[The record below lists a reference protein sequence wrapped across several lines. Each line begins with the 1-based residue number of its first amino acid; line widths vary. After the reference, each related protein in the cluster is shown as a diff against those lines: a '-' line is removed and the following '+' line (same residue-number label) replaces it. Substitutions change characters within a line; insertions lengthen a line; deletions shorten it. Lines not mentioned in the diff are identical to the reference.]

1 MKTPNNSQQE
11 TVANGENGFPQV
23 FPEPPMLSS
32 GRTMWSAISLEHHY
46 LPPGETPEYSLEQF
60 VITINLGQS
69 VQVERTLDRHLK
81 TGLMFTGAVGL
92 CPMHTPQAIRWDRD
106 ANVLLLSLE
115 PELLTRNAVELLDT
129 DQYEMLPHLIAQD
142 ALIHQIGLGL
152 KAQLK
157 TNGSGSCLYAESAAT
172 FLAVHLLQNYSTGK
186 YSIQEYEGGLP
197 QQQLKKAIDYIQDN
211 LAQEISL
218 DAIALYL
225 GISRY
230 YFCRLFK
237 QSTGLSPHQYVIQ
250 QRVER
255 AKQLLLQGKMNIADI
270 AQVCG
275 FTHQSH
281 LNRHFKRLTGV
292 TPKTLFKL

>member
-1 MKTPNNSQQE
+1 MSGEALLDIGANCENVFSEVLPQPSTLFSGKTLW
-11 TVANGENGFPQV
+11 NG
-23 FPEPPMLSS
+23 M
-32 GRTMWSAISLEHHY
+32 SLEHYY
-46 LPPGETPEYSLEQF
+46 LPPGETPEYVLEQF
-60 VITINLGQS
+60 AITINLGQS
-69 VQVERTLDRHLK
+69 FQIERTLDKHLQ

-92 CPMHTPQAIRWDRD
+92 CPMHSSQAIRWDRD
-106 ANVLLLSLE
+106 ANILLLNLE
-115 PELLTRNAVELLDT
+115 PELLTHNALELLDT
-129 DQYEMLPHLIAQD
+129 DRYEMLPHLITQD

-157 TNGSGSCLYAESAAT
+157 NKGSDSCLYAESAAT
-172 FLAVHLLQNYSTGK
+172 FLAVHLLQNYTTRKSL
-186 YSIQEYEGGLP
+186 IREYEGGLP
-197 QQQLKKAIDYIQDN
+197 QQKLKQAVDYIQDH

-218 DAIALYL
+218 NELASEL

-255 AKQLLLQGKMNIADI
+255 AKQLLQRGGMSIADI
-270 AQVCG
+270 AQACG

-281 LNRHFKRLTGV
+281 LTRHFKRLTGV
-292 TPKTLFKL
+292 TPKTLLK

>member
-1 MKTPNNSQQE
+1 M
-11 TVANGENGFPQV
+11 
-23 FPEPPMLSS
+23 
-32 GRTMWSAISLEHHY
+32 SLEHHY

-60 VITINLGQS
+60 VISINLGQS
-69 VQVERTLDRHLK
+69 VQVERILDKHLQ

-92 CPMHTPQAIRWDRD
+92 CPMHTSQAIRWDRD
-106 ANVLLLSLE
+106 ANVLLLNLE
-115 PELLTRNAVELLDT
+115 HELLTHNAVELLDT
-129 DQYEMLPHLIAQD
+129 DQFEMLPHLITQD

-157 TNGSGSCLYAESAAT
+157 TNGSDSRLYAESAAT
-172 FLAVHLLQNYSTGK
+172 FLAVHLLQNYSTRK
-186 YSIQEYEGGLP
+186 SSIREYEGGLP
-197 QQQLKKAIDYIQDN
+197 QPKLKQAVDYIQDN
-211 LAQEISL
+211 LVQEISL
-218 DAIALYL
+218 NAIADYL

-255 AKQLLLQGKMNIADI
+255 AKQLLLQGKMSIANIAQ
-270 AQVCG
+270 ACG

-292 TPKTLFKL
+292 TPKTLLK

>member
-1 MKTPNNSQQE
+1 MKIRNNSQRE
-11 TVANGENGFPQV
+11 TVANGENTFSQV

-32 GRTMWSAISLEHHY
+32 GRTMWSAMSLEQRY
-46 LPPGETPEYSLEQF
+46 LPPGETPEYSLEKF

-69 VQVERTLDRHLK
+69 FEVERTVDRHLQ
-81 TGLMFTGAVGL
+81 TGLMFTGSLGL

-106 ANVLLLSLE
+106 ANVLLLNLE
-115 PELLTRNAVELLDT
+115 PELLTRNAIELLDT

-152 KAQLK
+152 KTQLK
-157 TNGSGSCLYAESAAT
+157 TNGLGSRLYAESAAT
-172 FLAVHLLQNYSTGK
+172 FLAVHLLQNYSTRK

-237 QSTGLSPHQYVIQ
+237 RSTGLSPHQYLIQ

-255 AKQLLLQGKMNIADI
+255 AKQLLLQGKMSIADI

-292 TPKTLFKL
+292 TPKTLFNL

>member
-1 MKTPNNSQQE
+1 MSDEKPSDIG
-11 TVANGENGFPQV
+11 ASGENV
-23 FPEPPMLSS
+23 FPEVFSQSPMLAS
-32 GRTMWSAISLEHHY
+32 GRTLWSGISLEQHC
-46 LPPGETPEYSLEQF
+46 LPSGETPEYSLEQF

-69 VQVERTLDRHLK
+69 VQVERILGRHLQ

-92 CPMHTPQAIRWDRD
+92 CPMHTSQAIRWDRD
-106 ANVLLLSLE
+106 ANFLLLNLE
-115 PELLTRNAVELLDT
+115 PELLTRNAVELLHT
-129 DQYEMLPHLIAQD
+129 ERYEMLPHLITQD

-157 TNGSGSCLYAESAAT
+157 TNGSDSHLYAESAAT
-172 FLAVHLLQNYSTGK
+172 FLAVHLLQNYTTRKS
-186 YSIQEYEGGLP
+186 SIREYEGGLP
-197 QQQLKKAIDYIQDN
+197 QKKLKQAIDYIQEH
-211 LAQEISL
+211 LAQQISL
-218 DAIALYL
+218 NELANDL

-255 AKQLLLQGKMNIADI
+255 AKQLLLQGKMSIVDI
-270 AQVCG
+270 AQACG

-292 TPKTLFKL
+292 SPKTLHKL